1 MTNPKSIAIAD
12 YDYPLPEERIA
23 KYPLAQRDQSK
34 LLVFKRGTIF
44 EDTFCNIPDLLP
56 DETMLVFN
64 NTKVIHAR
72 LLFQKETGSTI
83 EIFCLEP
90 YRTAISEAFEQREH
104 CTWLCFIG
112 NNKKWKS
119 GGLRK
124 VVSGQQSAGTQVS
137 HLRSVASEQR
147 VEHPRTSGQQTAGGT
162 PAYQSSNQ
170 TIKQSNNQII
180 LTASRRE
187 AVGNAW
193 IVDFDWTGGISFAE
207 LIERAGVIPLPPYL
221 NREAE
226 TDDNTRYQT
235 VYARPEGSVAAPTA
249 GLHFTD
255 EVFNRLKTRHIATEF
270 LTLHVGAGTFKP
282 VSSDTIGD
290 HEMHTEKI
298 VVARRTIENVMRHE
312 GKPLIAVGT
321 TSVRTLESIY
331 WFGVALRRDP
341 SLQAMHI
348 AQWEPYSDAEELTLC
363 ESYANVLDWLD
374 SKGEDTLCGETQLI
388 IAPGYKY
395 HVINGMV
402 TNFHQPKST
411 LLLLVSALIGDHWK
425 DCYRYALDHD
435 FRFLS
440 YGDSCLLLPQ

>member
-1 MTNPKSIAIAD
+1 MNDPKLIAISD
-12 YDYPLPEERIA
+12 YNYPLPEERIA

-34 LLVFKRGTIF
+34 LLVFKNGTIT

-56 DETMLVFN
+56 DDTLLVFN

-72 LLFQKETGSTI
+72 LVFQKETGSTI

-90 YRTAISEAFEQREH
+90 YQTAISEAFEQREH

-119 GGLRK
+119 GDLTK
-124 VVSGQQSAGTQVS
+124 AVSGQQPAVTGHRSQV
-137 HLRSVASEQR
+137 
-147 VEHPRTSGQQTAGGT
+147 TYT
-162 PAYQSSNQ
+162 
-170 TIKQSNNQII
+170 
-180 LTASRRE
+180 LTATRRE
-187 AVGNAW
+187 PVGNAW
-193 IVDFDWTGGISFAE
+193 IVDFSWTGGISFAE
-207 LIERAGVIPLPPYL
+207 VIERAGVIPLPPYL
-221 NREAE
+221 HREAE
-226 TDDNTRYQT
+226 SDDTTRYQT
-235 VYARPEGSVAAPTA
+235 VYADPMGSVAAPTA

-282 VSSDTIGD
+282 VSSDTIGE

-298 VVARRTIENVMRHE
+298 VVNRSTIQHILQHA

-331 WFGVALRRDP
+331 WFGVQLGKDANAK
-341 SLQAMHI
+341 AMHVE
-348 AQWEPYSDAEELTLC
+348 QWEPYEGDDTPTLS
-363 ESYANVLDWLD
+363 EAYGNVLAWLD
-374 SKGEDTLCGETQLI
+374 SQSLDTLYGETRLI

-411 LLLLVSALIGDHWK
+411 LLLLVSALIGDSWK
-425 DCYRYALDHD
+425 DCYRYALDNN

-440 YGDSCLLLPQ
+440 YGDSCLLLP

>member
-1 MTNPKSIAIAD
+1 MNDPKSIAISD
-12 YDYPLPEERIA
+12 YNYPLPEERIA

-34 LLVFKRGTIF
+34 LLVFKKGTIT

-56 DETMLVFN
+56 DDTLLVFN

-72 LLFQKETGSTI
+72 LVFQKETGSTI

-90 YRTAISEAFEQREH
+90 YQTAISEAFEKRER

-119 GGLRK
+119 GSLEK
-124 VVSGQQSAGTQVS
+124 AVSGI
-137 HLRSVASEQR
+137 
-147 VEHPRTSGQQTAGGT
+147 EH
-162 PAYQSSNQ
+162 SSNQ
-170 TIKQSNNQII
+170 IV
-180 LTASRRE
+180 LTATRRKP
-187 AVGNAW
+187 VGNAW
-193 IVDFDWTGGISFAE
+193 IVDFSWTGGISFAE
-207 LIERAGVIPLPPYL
+207 VIERAGVIPLPPYL
-221 NREAE
+221 HREAE
-226 TDDNTRYQT
+226 SDDNTRYQT
-235 VYARPEGSVAAPTA
+235 VYADPMGSVAAPTA

-255 EVFNRLKTRHIATEF
+255 EVFNRLKTKHIATEF

-282 VSSDTIGD
+282 VSSETIGE

-298 VVARRTIENVMRHE
+298 VVNRSTIQNILQHA

-331 WFGVALRRDP
+331 WFGVQLSKDA
-341 SLQAMHI
+341 SAKAMHVE
-348 AQWEPYSDAEELTLC
+348 QWEPYKGDGTPTLG
-363 ESYANVLDWLD
+363 EAYGNVLAWLD
-374 SKGEDTLCGETQLI
+374 NQSLDTLYGETRLI

-411 LLLLVSALIGDHWK
+411 LLLLVSALIGDRWK
-425 DCYRYALDHD
+425 DCYSFALNNN

-440 YGDSCLLLPQ
+440 YGDSCLLLP

>member
-1 MTNPKSIAIAD
+1 MNDPKSIAISD

-34 LLVFKRGTIF
+34 LLVYKNGTVT
-44 EDTFCNIPDLLP
+44 EDLFRNVPDLLP
-56 DETMLVFN
+56 DDTLLVFN

-72 LLFQKETGSTI
+72 LVFQKETGSTI

-90 YRTAISEAFEQREH
+90 FQTAISEAFEQRER

-119 GGLRK
+119 G
-124 VVSGQQSAGTQVS
+124 
-137 HLRSVASEQR
+137 
-147 VEHPRTSGQQTAGGT
+147 
-162 PAYQSSNQ
+162 
-170 TIKQSNNQII
+170 I
-180 LTASRRE
+180 LTKEVTANPSPLSGHNSQATITLTATRRE
-187 AVGNAW
+187 PVGNAW
-193 IVDFDWTGGISFAE
+193 IVDFSWTGGISFAE
-207 LIERAGVIPLPPYL
+207 LIECAGVIPLPPYL
-221 NREAE
+221 HREAE
-226 TDDNTRYQT
+226 RDDNTRYQT
-235 VYARPEGSVAAPTA
+235 VYADPMGSVAAPTA

-255 EVFNRLKTRHIATEF
+255 EVFNHLNSRHIATEF

-282 VSSDTIGD
+282 VSSETIGE

-298 VVARRTIENVMRHE
+298 VVHRSTIQHILQHD

-331 WFGVALRRDP
+331 WFGIQLGKDP
-341 SLQAMHI
+341 TAKAMHVE
-348 AQWEPYSDAEELTLC
+348 QWEPYKGDATPSLC
-363 ESYANVLDWLD
+363 EAYGNVLAWLD
-374 SKGEDTLCGETQLI
+374 SQSLDTLYGETRLI

-395 HVINGMV
+395 HVINGMI

-411 LLLLVSALIGDHWK
+411 LLLLVSALIGDRWK
-425 DCYRYALDHD
+425 DCYRYALDHN

-440 YGDSCLLLPQ
+440 YGDSCLLLP